1 MKTQTKN
8 NVIEIYNK
16 RAKRY
21 DTSTSLLYN
30 FLGLKIKK
38 HREAAVTALNLT
50 DGNTVVEIGC
60 GTGENFSLLQKH
72 VGSRGKIIG
81 IDLTESMLNV
91 ARTKLEKNNW
101 NNVELVSI
109 DGAGFRF
116 PQKVDGI
123 LSTFALTMMPEFE
136 QIIINSSYA
145 LGNDK
150 KLVVMD
156 FKLPTSFLS
165 KFPKTLILLIRPYG
179 GTLEMADRHPWEVM
193 QKHFGKFKMNSFWF
207 DMAYIAEA
215 NN

>member
-1 MKTQTKN
+1 MKTQTEN
-8 NVIEIYNK
+8 NVIDIYNK

-50 DGNTVVEIGC
+50 EGNTVVEIGC
-60 GTGENFSLLQKH
+60 GTGKNFPLLQRRI
-72 VGSRGKIIG
+72 GSSGKIIG

-91 ARTKLEKNNW
+91 ARTKIEKNNW
-101 NNVELVSI
+101 NNVELVNI

-123 LSTFALTMMPEFE
+123 FSTFALTMIPEYE
-136 QIIINSSYA
+136 QTIINCSYA
-145 LGNDK
+145 LGTGK
-150 KLVVMD
+150 KLVIMD
-156 FKLPTSFLS
+156 FKMPSGFLS
-165 KFPKTLILLIRPYG
+165 KFSKTLILLIRLYG
-179 GTLEMADRHPWEVM
+179 GTLEMANRHPWEVM
-193 QKHFGKFKMNSFWF
+193 EKHFNKSIMNSFWF